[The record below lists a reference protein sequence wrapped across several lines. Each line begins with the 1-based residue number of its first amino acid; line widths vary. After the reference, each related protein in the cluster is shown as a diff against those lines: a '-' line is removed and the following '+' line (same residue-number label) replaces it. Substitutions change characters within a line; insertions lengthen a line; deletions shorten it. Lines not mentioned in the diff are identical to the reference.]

1 MCSWTHNTNTNPDVR
16 KYFWSLHQEGE
27 IFFQMTWSHESCDP
41 VIHWFWKT
49 WGTMRGSNDS
59 YRLVALVELWA
70 WVTVTIGSQDVSASA
85 AADWPFTFKAEPT
98 CCVRQRNIPVCAG
111 LFYRTIP
118 VFWENGIKYIGL
130 NFWYL
135 HFKRTRFVHF
145 TSQISKHF
153 SNYGPLASVHQ
164 VLSFSPWAL
173 ALKVEKQ
180 QELISTQTEIGLYI
194 KLYITHTVSVCSP
207 GTQCVCSCTGYRGRV
222 SDWHSQDHPDPWDE
236 RPLPLFLPL
245 LPLSPAS
252 VLFFNYLRCLPTSS
266 NVFPIWAHLFTS
278 ESVSSRKKPR
288 NRELSILYG
297 LHFSDLP
304 AVNVQSRLSPLAG
317 IFKYAQC
324 LMFVTPRTDV
334 CVYIQ

>member
-1 MCSWTHNTNTNPDVR
+1 MWSRNT
-16 KYFWSLHQEGE
+16 FMEWA
-27 IFFQMTWSHESCDP
+27 
-41 VIHWFWKT
+41 WKT
-49 WGTMRGSNDS
+49 WGTLRGSNDS

-70 WVTVTIGSQDVSASA
+70 WVTVKIGSQDISASA
-85 AADWPFTFKAEPT
+85 AADWPFTFKAEST
-98 CCVRQRNIPVCAG
+98 CCVKHNAEEYTCTCSFILQDHSCFLG
-111 LFYRTIP
+111 K
-118 VFWENGIKYIGL
+118 NGIKYIGM
-130 NFWYL
+130 NFWCL

-145 TSQISKHF
+145 TLQTSKHF

-164 VLSFSPWAL
+164 VPSFSPWAL

-236 RPLPLFLPL
+236 HSLPLFLSL

-266 NVFPIWAHLFTS
+266 NVFPIWAHLFTFS
-278 ESVSSRKKPR
+278 ESCFQQEKTPETENCLYFTGSIFPISLLSTSSPDWAPWQAYL
-288 NRELSILYG
+288 NMLSVL
-297 LHFSDLP
+297 
-304 AVNVQSRLSPLAG
+304 
-317 IFKYAQC
+317 C
-324 LMFVTPRTDV
+324 MFVTPRTDV
-334 CVYIQ
+334 CV